1 MKNILVTGGAGFI
14 GSNFIHHVLGQ
25 NHEIR
30 VLNLD
35 ALTYAGNPD
44 NLAEFESNERYD
56 FIHGDIRD
64 IKLIKSV
71 LTDNKIDTVVHFAAE
86 SHVDRSIEKPT
97 EFILTNVIGTANL
110 LDTCL
115 IYWDG
120 LDSVNKPGF
129 RFLHISTDE
138 VFGSLSK
145 NAPAFSETTPFSP
158 NSPYAAS
165 KASADLLV
173 RAYFKTYGFPAIISN
188 CSNNYGPYQYP
199 EKLIP
204 LIILNCLDGRPLPLY
219 GDGLQIRDWLYVEDH
234 CEALLSILKKGLIG
248 HSYNIGGGNQP
259 SNLEITRQICRI
271 MDRLKP
277 NSSYAPHEQLITFV
291 KDRPGHDRRY
301 AMNISKISKELGW
314 QPSHDLNVGL
324 EKTVRW
330 YLANMD
336 WVEKVRNRPSYKEWI
351 DKNYNRREKI

>member
-14 GSNFIHHVLGQ
+14 GSNFIHHILGQ
-25 NHEIR
+25 NHEIK
-30 VLNLD
+30 VLNID
-35 ALTYAGNPD
+35 ALTYAGNLD
-44 NLAEFESNERYD
+44 NLADLESSSRYD

-64 IKLIKSV
+64 TKLIKTV
-71 LTDNKIDTVVHFAAE
+71 LTDYRIDTVVHFAAE
-86 SHVDRSIEKPT
+86 SHVDRSIVNPT
-97 EFILTNVIGTANL
+97 EFILTNVVGTANL
-110 LDTCL
+110 LNASL
-115 IYWDG
+115 AFWDG
-120 LDSVNKPGF
+120 LDSIRKTAF

-145 NAPAFSETTPFSP
+145 NDPAFTEKSPYSP

-204 LIILNCLDGRPLPLY
+204 LIILNCLEGQPLPLY
-219 GDGLQIRDWLYVEDH
+219 GDGLQIRDWLFVEDH
-234 CEALLSILKKGLIG
+234 CEALLSILKKGIIG
-248 HSYNIGGGNQP
+248 HSYNIGGSNQP
-259 SNLEITRQICRI
+259 SNLEITRQICNI
-271 MDRLKP
+271 MDILKP
-277 NSSYAPHEQLITFV
+277 DSSFAPHEQLITFV

-301 AMNISKISKELGW
+301 AMDISKISKELSW
-314 QPSHDLNVGL
+314 QPSHDLSEGL

-330 YLANMD
+330 YLANLD
-336 WVEKVRNRPSYKEWI
+336 WVEKIKDRPSYKGWI
-351 DKNYNRREKI
+351 DKNYNRRMKI